1 MTMEAVYEKFLAEF
15 PHMKNQ
21 VLKYY
26 DNSRHKPNSI
36 KIWLKNH
43 NRLIFSIE
51 DNGFRLERA

>member
-1 MTMEAVYEKFLAEF
+1 MTMEAVYERFLAEF
-15 PHMKNQ
+15 PHMK

-51 DNGFRLERA
+51 ANGFRLERA

>member
-1 MTMEAVYEKFLAEF
+1 MTMEKVYERFLQEF

-43 NRLIFSIE
+43 NRLIFTVEES
-51 DNGFRLERA
+51 GFYLERA